1 MKYISTETL
10 RYSTLRNTL
19 WMIQN
24 AWTYKKFVLFITVV
38 MAAITVSSNLV
49 QLYIAPVILQ
59 KVETSAPLAQLL
71 TTIIGFSLLVMLLA
85 GLQNY
90 LTENTVFSRNSLRMR
105 IVRQLMWKRQTTS
118 FPNIEDSK
126 KLSLFDKAR
135 QAIDSN
141 SAPSEAI
148 WETLT
153 KLLGNIAG
161 FIIYLCLLSTFSPV
175 LLGVILLTTVAGFFV
190 TRKIN
195 QWGYRHRDEEAA
207 YLQKMNYI
215 WLKSS
220 QRDLGKDVR
229 IFGMFPWM
237 QDVYESARSLFEGFV
252 ARREMVYIRADILD
266 VVLSF
271 ARNGIAY
278 LYLIGRTLEQGLPAS
293 EFLLYFSAVG
303 GFTTWVTGILSEMST
318 LHLQCMELSTIRECL
333 DLPEPFRFEDGE
345 PLEAKPGFTYELRLH
360 NVRFRYPG
368 AQTDTLHCVN
378 LTIHPGEK
386 LAVVGLN
393 GAGKTTLVKLLCGFY
408 DPTEGEVL
416 LNGVDIRQYNR
427 KDYYQLFTAVFQQ
440 FSVLETTLAENV
452 TQVFENSE
460 AQLSKAEECIRKAGL
475 SQKLDSL
482 PDGLQTHIGKEVF
495 EDGIELSGGEMQ
507 RLMLARALYKGA
519 PIMILDEP
527 TAALDPIAENDL
539 YLKYSDMTSGC
550 TSVYISHRLAS
561 TRFCDRIILMADGQI
576 AEEGTHDSLMALNG
590 KYAELYAIQSKYYN
604 EKGSESDE
612 G

>member
-1 MKYISTETL
+1 MKSKSTESP

-24 AWTYKKFVLFITVV
+24 AWTYKKFVLFVTVT

-105 IVRQLMWKRQTTS
+105 IVRQLTRKRQTTS
-118 FPNIEDSK
+118 YPNIEDPKIISRIE
-126 KLSLFDKAR
+126 KAR
-135 QAIDSN
+135 QALTSN
-141 SAPSEAI
+141 FAPSEAI

-278 LYLIGRTLEQGLPAS
+278 LYLISRTLEQGLPAS

-345 PLEAKPGFTYELRLH
+345 PLKAEPGLTYELRLH

-368 AQTDTLHCVN
+368 AQTDTLRGVN

-386 LAVVGLN
+386 LAIVGLN

-440 FSVLETTLAENV
+440 FPVLETTLAENV

-604 EKGSESDE
+604 EKEGESDE